1 MGEFSYYFHNVING
15 EKYWCFER
23 LKALMQSTTLIFNK
37 KHISSTLELF
47 NRNENEDVMKLCSKN
62 ISEKTFSKKIFSAF
76 SWLGPWYCRIV
87 QTMQCHLLLFVFRR
101 RKRNIIKS
109 LLFVLRRFPYNFLVQ
124 QFCCDNN
131 QGISTKASFSLQ
143 IRNHFNFLPAEM
155 KNKIKYIKRKPKTII
170 KNHCYQDN

>member
-62 ISEKTFSKKIFSAF
+62 ISEKTFSKRFFQLFRGSGPGIAESFRQCSA
-76 SWLGPWYCRIV
+76 I
-87 QTMQCHLLLFVFRR
+87 
-101 RKRNIIKS
+101 
-109 LLFVLRRFPYNFLVQ
+109 
-124 QFCCDNN
+124 CCYLSSVDENE
-131 QGISTKASFSLQ
+131 T
-143 IRNHFNFLPAEM
+143 
-155 KNKIKYIKRKPKTII
+155 
-170 KNHCYQDN
+170 